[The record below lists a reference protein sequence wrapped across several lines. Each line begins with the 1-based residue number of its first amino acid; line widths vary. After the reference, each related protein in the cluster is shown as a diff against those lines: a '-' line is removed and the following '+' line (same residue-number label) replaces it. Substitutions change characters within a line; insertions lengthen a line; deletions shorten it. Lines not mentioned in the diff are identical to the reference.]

1 MANDKCLP
9 RKCLQCQRKASL
21 HSAGTREALGQN
33 NTIPVPQSPLRPL
46 NTHTD
51 THVGMADGAPSFH
64 EKAEIC
70 HLGEMPEEK
79 GLGVSY
85 FLAGP

>member
-1 MANDKCLP
+1 MPASKMSP
-9 RKCLQCQRKASL
+9 VPRKASL
-21 HSAGTREALGQN
+21 HSAGTRETLGHS
-33 NTIPVPQSPLRPL
+33 NTIPVPQSPLHPL
-46 NTHTD
+46 NTHTY

-70 HLGEMPEEK
+70 QLGKMPEGK

-85 FLAGP
+85 FLARP